1 MIYTSIVA
9 LTDNR
14 DSARALKC
22 QQEPKILE
30 PKILEPNNFHDP
42 PTQIQPDLEP
52 GFQVSELNSFLE
64 IDQTGVQYKGAQ
76 SSKKIGKL
84 QEIPTNGKRKEYTVY
99 DTFSKADSGGHI
111 LTI

>member
-14 DSARALKC
+14 DSATALKC
-22 QQEPKILE
+22 QQE

-52 GFQVSELNSFLE
+52 GFQVTELNSFLE

-76 SSKKIGKL
+76 SSKKNGKL
-84 QEIPTNGKRKEYTVY
+84 QEIPTNGKRKEYTY
-99 DTFSKADSGGHI
+99 PQNTLPLPTQSGGHI

>member
-1 MIYTSIVA
+1 MIRTIILVEVMIYTSIVA

-30 PKILEPNNFHDP
+30 PKILEPNNFHDH
-42 PTQIQPDLEP
+42 PTKIQPNPEP

-64 IDQTGVQYKGAQ
+64 I
-76 SSKKIGKL
+76 
-84 QEIPTNGKRKEYTVY
+84 
-99 DTFSKADSGGHI
+99 H
-111 LTI
+111 